1 MMAILTREPEF
12 LTICIGEW
20 IRDRV
25 STAGARGA
33 LLGLSGGIDSAV
45 VAAILKKYL
54 GNNMLAVMMP
64 CHSQEEDLDDAMKIV
79 EAFSLPHMTVDLTRT
94 YDIFLETIEDQYNN
108 PTEIA
113 KANIKPRLR
122 MTSLYVL
129 AQSMG
134 FLVCGTSNKAEL
146 TIGYFTK
153 HGDSGADILPLGDL
167 RKEEVFSVAEFLG
180 VPDDII
186 RKPPSAGLW
195 PGQTDEQE
203 MGFTYSEIDGYLRGE
218 RISEKALAKIR
229 RNMTRS
235 RHKREMP
242 PVCVIDKEDI
252 LKR

>member
-12 LTICIGEW
+12 LIIRIEQW
-20 IRDRV
+20 IKDRV
-25 STAGARGA
+25 STAGAGGA
-33 LLGLSGGIDSAV
+33 LVGLSGGIDSAV
-45 VAAILKKYL
+45 VAAILKKCL
-54 GNNMLAVMMP
+54 GDNMLAVMMP
-64 CHSQEEDLDDAMKIV
+64 CHSQGEDLEDAMKIV
-79 EAFSLPHMTVDLTRT
+79 DAYSLPHMTIDLTRT
-94 YDIFLETIEDQYNN
+94 YDVFLETIENQYND

-122 MTSLYVL
+122 MTSLYL
-129 AQSMG
+129 LGQSMG

-167 RKEEVFSVAEFLG
+167 RKEEVFRMAEFLG

-186 RKPPSAGLW
+186 AKPPSAGLW

-218 RISEKALAKIR
+218 HISERALAKIR
-229 RNMTRS
+229 KNITRS

-242 PVCVIDKEDI
+242 PVCVIEQEDI